1 MKLNQKPYFK
11 KNFKNPPWLGSGI
24 FVLLFLVFIVPSCMA
39 QPPLLIY
46 INSDESPQKIQD
58 EFKAMLGGSD
68 VLAFGRVRDLQQMI
82 DEQPQAPVIAPGVFL
97 ELNTE
102 YKVILRGLSK
112 GRRGEKFYVI
122 AKDNNVK
129 ASNLSELRTGILDF
143 LGRRNIRD
151 FLNEAFGLDFN
162 RIRRVNKREDL
173 LTLLGMEAVDV
184 IVVSESE
191 LALLKT
197 ETRLDLIPIAETK
210 ALVANFPVLASAS
223 GQVSADVLNKIKA
236 GNKTVFE
243 IMDIQQWGDK

>member
-1 MKLNQKPYFK
+1 MRILYNSLK
-11 KNFKNPPWLGSGI
+11 KRENAPPLLGCG
-24 FVLLFLVFIVPSCMA
+24 FFFLFFLVTLLSSSWA

-46 INSDESPQKIQD
+46 INTDESPQTIQD
-58 EFKAMLGGSD
+58 EFKAVVGDSD

-82 DEQPQAPVIAPGVFL
+82 EEQPQAPVIAPGIFL
-97 ELNTE
+97 ELNTD

-112 GRRGEKFYVI
+112 GNKGEKFYVI

-129 ASNLSELRTGILDF
+129 ASDLSELRTGILDF
-143 LGRRNIRD
+143 LGRRNIKD
-151 FLNEAFGLDFN
+151 FLTSAFELDFN

-197 ETRLDLIPIAETK
+197 ETRLELIPIAETK
-210 ALVANFPVLASAS
+210 NLVANFPVLASAS
-223 GQVSADVLNKIKA
+223 GQVPTDLLNRIKKS
-236 GNKTVFE
+236 NKTVFD
-243 IMDIQQWGDK
+243 ILDIQQWGDK